1 MRHIAVF
8 VAAYELLFMAF
19 GGAQM
24 NPKDPNTQPT
34 EPTEREDDRN
44 DSTQRH
50 TGTMNPGQRPDQDTE
65 DEMRRERGRQAP
77 AQSGDDQSRR
87 DPND

>member
-1 MRHIAVF
+1 
-8 VAAYELLFMAF
+8 
-19 GGAQM
+19 M
-24 NPKDPNTQPT
+24 NPTDPNTQSN
-34 EPTEREDDRN
+34 EPEEREDDRN

-50 TGTMNPGQRPDQDTE
+50 AGTMNPGERPDEDTE

-77 AQSGDDQSRR
+77 AQDGDDKSRR